1 MNRILLAGACGLGG
15 VLVLVLTPQ
24 NSLPQLGAVPLFLVA
39 VALAFD
45 AVR

>member
-1 MNRILLAGACGLGG
+1 MNRILLAGVCGFGG

-24 NSLPQLGAVPLFLVA
+24 NSLPQLGAVPLFLAA

>member
-1 MNRILLAGACGLGG
+1 VNRILLAGVCGFGG
-15 VLVLVLTPQ
+15 VLVLVVTPQ
-24 NSLPQLGAVPLFLVA
+24 NSLPQLGAVPLFLAA